1 MEAGAHF
8 KETTGLNFRTI
19 PDPFGSFIK
28 SIPPEGQLAHPA
40 HSYPISSS
48 EIVDVDQPGDP
59 KPKLGIEVG
68 AAREAREAEAVK
80 KRQQREALERQRKEK
95 ETQEREKEAK
105 AKEAKE
111 KEASERAAREKEK
124 KDRERRE
131 KEAMERLKQSRD
143 REARERG
150 VGRRDGEGSGSSS
163 RIASL
168 RREVIDD
175 EDQRSSRMRFG
186 SDKREHVG
194 ADKESQP
201 ELVEVG
207 VQHSFKLSR
216 LPLI

>member
-28 SIPPEGQLAHPA
+28 SIPPEGQLVHPA
-40 HSYPISSS
+40 HSDLIISS

-80 KRQQREALERQRKEK
+80 KRQQREALERQRKEREEK

-105 AKEAKE
+105 AKEARE

-131 KEAMERLKQSRD
+131 KEAMERLKQSRE

-150 VGRRDGEGSGSSS
+150 GGRRDGEGSGSSS

-168 RREVIDD
+168 RKEVIDD
-175 EDQRSSRMRFG
+175 EDQRSSRMRFD
-186 SDKREHVG
+186 SDKREQVG
-194 ADKESQP
+194 ADKEGQP

-207 VQHSFKLSR
+207 VQHSFK
-216 LPLI
+216 P

>member
-1 MEAGAHF
+1 M
-8 KETTGLNFRTI
+8 
-19 PDPFGSFIK
+19 
-28 SIPPEGQLAHPA
+28 
-40 HSYPISSS
+40 
-48 EIVDVDQPGDP
+48 DQPGDP

>member
-1 MEAGAHF
+1 M
-8 KETTGLNFRTI
+8 ETTGLNFRTI

-28 SIPPEGQLAHPA
+28 SIPPE
-40 HSYPISSS
+40 

-131 KEAMERLKQSRD
+131 KEAMERLKQSR
-143 REARERG
+143 
-150 VGRRDGEGSGSSS
+150 
-163 RIASL
+163 
-168 RREVIDD
+168 
-175 EDQRSSRMRFG
+175 
-186 SDKREHVG
+186 
-194 ADKESQP
+194 
-201 ELVEVG
+201 
-207 VQHSFKLSR
+207 
-216 LPLI
+216 